1 MIFVERAGD
10 KIPHAYRNFGEQT
23 SKGLHHP
30 ISISGYLFGTYFLCS
45 IAVINFFMAFTKA
58 FVRVADI
65 YRFIISFFQKAL
77 SPPYEGREILNQC
90 FAVGNKSFLLITFTC
105 FLAGIVFTKQSQ
117 PSLSSFG
124 AESWLPSLVSQA
136 VVRSLGPLIT
146 GLICAGKLGSN
157 IGAELASMQ
166 VTEQID
172 AMEVSGTRPFSYL
185 VVTRVM
191 ATTLMLPLLVV
202 YADGVALL
210 GSFFMVHSL
219 NDSGILLYFNEVATS
234 ITYLDVFASLIK
246 STLFG
251 FAIGIISAYCGY
263 HAEKGTTGVGKAA
276 NASVVVSMV
285 FIFII
290 DLIMLQF
297 LNLIR

>member
-1 MIFVERAGD
+1 MRIKEALIDVA
-10 KIPHAYRNFGEQT
+10 
-23 SKGLHHP
+23 
-30 ISISGYLFGTYFLCS
+30 SIY
-45 IAVINFFMAFTKA
+45 K
-58 FVRVADI
+58 
-65 YRFIISFFQKAL
+65 FIIEFFKTTF

-90 FAVGNKSFLLITFTC
+90 FAMGNKSLFLVTFTS

-117 PSLSSFG
+117 PSLASFG

-157 IGAELASMQ
+157 MGAELGSMK

-185 VVTRVM
+185 VVTRVV
-191 ATTLMLPLLVV
+191 ASTLMLPLLVI
-202 YADGVALL
+202 YADGVALM
-210 GSFFMVHSL
+210 GSFIMVNSFS
-219 NDSGILLYFNEVATS
+219 DSGFQLYINEVSTS
-234 ITYLDVFASLIK
+234 ITYLDIFSSMIK
-246 STLFG
+246 AALFG
-251 FAIGIISAYCGY
+251 FAIGIISCYSGY
-263 HAEKGTTGVGKAA
+263 HSDNGTIGVGKAA
-276 NASVVVSMV
+276 NIAVVASMT